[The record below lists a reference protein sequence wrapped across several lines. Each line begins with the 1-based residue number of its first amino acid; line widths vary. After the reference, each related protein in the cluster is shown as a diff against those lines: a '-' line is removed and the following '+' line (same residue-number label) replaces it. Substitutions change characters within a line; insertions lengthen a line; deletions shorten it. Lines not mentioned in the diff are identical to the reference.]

1 MRATT
6 CWTPKVSRATRAL
19 MMLELSPLLTAANAP
34 AESIPASSS
43 VCRSKPRPVTW
54 RPAKSGPSRRK
65 ASGSWSITAT
75 LCPISSSRRAMAEPT
90 RPHPITT
97 TCTTSS
103 RRVRGAGRRPPALS
117 PGAKLHPAAA
127 ADRLRRPVFL
137 RREGC
142 AGQRRHRVSQR
153 PYDRRVPTLSDLG
166 QLPKRLVLGRPVR
179 SDRAGESL
187 LPKRLAL
194 PIFASDALSSVAYAT
209 QEILIVLTLGGVAYL
224 YLAPWLAAGVVV
236 LLTTVVLSYRQ
247 GGPAYPSGGGG
258 YEGAMKNHGQFAA
271 LVVAS
276 ALLTDY
282 VLTVAVSVSSGTDN
296 IISAFPSLNQHRVLI
311 AVGLVALLAAANLRG
326 LRESGKTFA
335 VPTYLFAAGIMIMI
349 VTGLVRQFFGTPVV
363 AESAGYGIVPD
374 PGHTNLT
381 GLALIF
387 FALRA
392 FASGTTALTGIEA
405 VANGVPAFKPPKS
418 RNAAIT
424 LTLLGGL
431 AATMFAGVTAMAL
444 LAHVK
449 YVDPLRACDLQGF
462 ANCDTAPQRTV
473 IAQLAAATFGGDR
486 SIGFFYIQAATALVL
501 ILAANTAFNGFPL
514 LGSVLAQDRFLPR
527 QLHTRGDKLVYSN
540 GILLLAGFACL
551 LIFAF
556 DADVTRL
563 IQLYIIGVFTSFSIG
578 QWGMVRHWHRELR
591 TERDPQARSRIHRSQ
606 VINTVGGSLTRVVLV
621 IIVITKFAHGA
632 WLVLLAMPLLFGLMK
647 AINRH
652 YRNVATQLVPDTDA
666 RTLPSKVHAIVL
678 ASKVH
683 KPTLRALAFARA
695 TRPDALT
702 ALTVNVD
709 DAETRAL
716 QADWERYDIPVPL
729 TVLESPYR
737 EITRPVL
744 DYVKSIRRA
753 SPRELV
759 VVFVPQYVVGHWWE
773 NVLHNQSALRLR
785 ARLQFQPGVM
795 ITTVPWQLES
805 SIGRDEGDGRQGPAP
820 GDLRRGLT
828 DDQID
833 SVPYG

>member
-1 MRATT
+1 V
-6 CWTPKVSRATRAL
+6 P
-19 MMLELSPLLTAANAP
+19 
-34 AESIPASSS
+34 S
-43 VCRSKPRPVTW
+43 V
-54 RPAKSGPSRRK
+54 
-65 ASGSWSITAT
+65 
-75 LCPISSSRRAMAEPT
+75 
-90 RPHPITT
+90 
-97 TCTTSS
+97 
-103 RRVRGAGRRPPALS
+103 
-117 PGAKLHPAAA
+117 
-127 ADRLRRPVFL
+127 
-137 RREGC
+137 
-142 AGQRRHRVSQR
+142 
-153 PYDRRVPTLSDLG
+153 SDLG

-209 QEILIVLTLGGVAYL
+209 QEILIILTLGGVAYL
-224 YLAPWLAAGVVV
+224 YLTPWLAAGVVV
-236 LLTTVVLSYRQ
+236 LLITVVLSYRQ
-247 GGPAYPSGGGG
+247 VVHAYPSGGGD
-258 YEGAMKNHGQFAA
+258 YEVAMKNHGQFAA

-335 VPTYLFAAGIMIMI
+335 VPTYLFAAGILIMI
-349 VTGLVRQFFGTPVV
+349 GTGLLREFFGTPIV
-363 AESAGYGIVPD
+363 AESAHYGITPD
-374 PGHTNLT
+374 PAHANVS
-381 GLALIF
+381 GLALVF

-418 RNAAIT
+418 RNAAVT

-431 AATMFAGVTAMAL
+431 AATMFAGVTALAL
-444 LAHVK
+444 LAQVK
-449 YVDPLRACDLQGF
+449 YVDPLRACELQGF
-462 ANCDTAPQRTV
+462 ANCATAPQRTV
-473 IAQLAAATFGGDR
+473 IAQLAAATFGGET
-486 SIGFFYIQAATALVL
+486 SVGFFYIQAATALVL

-540 GILLLAGFACL
+540 GILLLAGFAAL
-551 LIFAF
+551 LIVAF

-578 QWGMVRHWHRELR
+578 QWGMVRHWHRELGI
-591 TERDPQARSRIHRSQ
+591 ERDPQVRRQIRRSQ
-606 VINTVGGSLTRVVLV
+606 VINAIGGSLTSIVLV
-621 IIVITKFAHGA
+621 IIILTKFTHGA

-652 YRNVATQLVPDTDA
+652 YSNVAAQLVPDTDA
-666 RTLPSKVHAIVL
+666 RMLPSKVHAIVL
-678 ASKVH
+678 VSKIH

-695 TRPDALT
+695 TRPDVLT

-709 DAETRAL
+709 DAETRSL
-716 QADWERYDIPVPL
+716 QADWERYDLPIPL

-737 EITRPVL
+737 EITRPVV
-744 DYVKSIRRA
+744 DYVKDIRRE
-753 SPRELV
+753 SPREIV

-805 SIGRDEGDGRQGPAP
+805 SVGRDDGGRRGRGPAP

-828 DDQID
+828 DDAAD
-833 SVPYG
+833 VTPYG